1 MCLSL
6 LMCKSEELLLKY
18 TNSVNYAGRLVGKIL
33 YRIPELVALNGYVGV
48 FLVDSFVTTCSAKVV

>member
-1 MCLSL
+1 MFLSL

-33 YRIPELVALNGYVGV
+33 YRIPELVALKIGYNGYVGV
-48 FLVDSFVTTCSAKVV
+48 FLVGTFV